1 MTAYKELSEFYSED
15 KTRTATIRLILDSR
29 DFSVSVTNESGHAF
43 VAKFPTEED
52 AEQFAEEWVSK

>member
-15 KTRTATIRLILDSR
+15 KTRTATVRLVLDTR
-29 DFSVSVTNESGHAF
+29 EFTVSVTNESGHAF
-43 VAKFPTEED
+43 VARFPTEDD